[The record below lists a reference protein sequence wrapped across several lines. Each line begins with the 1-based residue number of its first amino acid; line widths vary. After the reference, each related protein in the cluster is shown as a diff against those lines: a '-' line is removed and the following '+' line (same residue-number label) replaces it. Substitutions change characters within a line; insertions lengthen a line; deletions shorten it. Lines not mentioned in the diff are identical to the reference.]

1 MAFQP
6 KRKALITVPHLKME
20 KGRPYYL
27 KLLSEPTRGSGDPAQ
42 PDKTPPMICRVLDL
56 ETGEHAEV
64 ILPAVAL
71 KELANAFPEG
81 VTGRCIEFNVLGIR
95 DGKNYNIVQ
104 LAEIEDPTAGT
115 EPGSA
120 EAESAARSMA
130 TGKRKR

>member
-1 MAFQP
+1 MTFTP

-27 KLLSEPTRGSGDPAQ
+27 KLLSEPTRGSGDPSQ
-42 PDKTPPMICRVLDL
+42 PDKPAPMICRVLDL
-56 ETGEHAEV
+56 ERGEHAEV

-104 LAEIEDPTAGT
+104 LAEIEDPTIG
-115 EPGSA
+115 
-120 EAESAARSMA
+120 AESPEEQAAAERSMS